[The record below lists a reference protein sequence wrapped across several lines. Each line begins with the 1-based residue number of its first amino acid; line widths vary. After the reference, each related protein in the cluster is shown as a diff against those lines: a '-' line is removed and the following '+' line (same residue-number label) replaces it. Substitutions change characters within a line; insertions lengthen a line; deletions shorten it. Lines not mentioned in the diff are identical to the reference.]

1 MTNKGNTTLTL
12 SIIFSEQEQ
21 ELQDKQIQDEG
32 NQEYVSAE
40 TV

>member
-1 MTNKGNTTLTL
+1 MTSKGNTTLTL
-12 SIIFSEQEQ
+12 SVIFSEQEQ

>member
-1 MTNKGNTTLTL
+1 MTSKGNTTLTS
-12 SIIFSEQEQ
+12 SINFSEQEQ